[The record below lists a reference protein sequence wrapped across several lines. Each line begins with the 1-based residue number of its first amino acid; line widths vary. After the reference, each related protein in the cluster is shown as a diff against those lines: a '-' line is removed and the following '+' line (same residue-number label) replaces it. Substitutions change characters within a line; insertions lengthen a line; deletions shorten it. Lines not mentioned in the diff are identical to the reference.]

1 MPGDHRYKTIKVLI
15 ESGIITEFNQI
26 FLYIPKRVV
35 SEDMGINYSRFVRLL
50 QQVEL
55 FRLKE
60 LIMMSVFFEV
70 NGKTFIELAQAFVA
84 KGDRIMSKEQGILN
98 YE

>member
-1 MPGDHRYKTIKVLI
+1 MSRDHRYKTVKVLI
-15 ESGIITEFNQI
+15 DSGIITEFNQI
-26 FLYIPKRVV
+26 FLYIPKSVV

-60 LIMMSVFFEV
+60 LIIMSGFFEV
-70 NGKTFIELAQAFVA
+70 EGKALIELAHSQYLTD
-84 KGDRIMSKEQGILN
+84 KRIRNKK
-98 YE
+98 

>member
-1 MPGDHRYKTIKVLI
+1 MSRDHRYKTVKVLI

-26 FLYIPKRVV
+26 FLYIPKSVV

-50 QQVEL
+50 RQVEL

-60 LIMMSVFFEV
+60 LIIMSGFFDV
-70 NGKTFIELAQAFVA
+70 DGKAFIELAHSQYVSD
-84 KGDRIMSKEQGILN
+84 KKVKPKK
-98 YE
+98 

>member
-1 MPGDHRYKTIKVLI
+1 MAKDHRYKTVKVLI

-26 FLYIPKRVV
+26 FLYIPKSVV

-60 LIMMSVFFEV
+60 LIIMSGFFEV
-70 NGKTFIELAQAFVA
+70 EGKAFIELAHMQYLTDKRV
-84 KGDRIMSKEQGILN
+84 KPKK
-98 YE
+98 

>member
-1 MPGDHRYKTIKVLI
+1 MAKDHRYKTVKVLI

-26 FLYIPKRVV
+26 FLYIPKSVV

-60 LIMMSVFFEV
+60 LIILSGFFEV
-70 NGKTFIELAQAFVA
+70 DGKAFIELAHSQYLTDKKV
-84 KGDRIMSKEQGILN
+84 KPRK
-98 YE
+98 

>member
-1 MPGDHRYKTIKVLI
+1 MPKDHRYKTVKVLI

-26 FLYIPKRVV
+26 FLYIPKSVV
-35 SEDMGINYSRFVRLL
+35 SDDMGINYSRFVRLL

-60 LIMMSVFFEV
+60 LIMMSGFFEV
-70 NGKTFIELAQAFVA
+70 DGKSFIELAHSQYLLDKKV
-84 KGDRIMSKEQGILN
+84 KSKK
-98 YE
+98 

>member
-1 MPGDHRYKTIKVLI
+1 MAKDHRYKTVKVLI
-15 ESGIITEFNQI
+15 EGGIITEFQQI
-26 FLYIPKRVV
+26 FLYIPKSVV

-60 LIMMSVFFEV
+60 LIMMSGFFDIE
-70 NGKTFIELAQAFVA
+70 GKIFIELAHNQYLSDKKV
-84 KGDRIMSKEQGILN
+84 KSKK
-98 YE
+98 

>member
-1 MPGDHRYKTIKVLI
+1 MPKDHRYKTVRVLI

-26 FLYIPKRVV
+26 FLYIPKSVV

-60 LIMMSVFFEV
+60 LIMMSGFFEV
-70 NGKTFIELAQAFVA
+70 DGKAFIELAHSQYMTDKKV
-84 KGDRIMSKEQGILN
+84 KPRR
-98 YE
+98 

>member
-1 MPGDHRYKTIKVLI
+1 MAKDHRYKTVKVLI
-15 ESGIITEFNQI
+15 ESSIITEFNQI
-26 FLYIPKRVV
+26 FLYIPKSVV

-60 LIMMSVFFEV
+60 LIIMSGFFEV
-70 NGKTFIELAQAFVA
+70 EGKIFIELAHSQYLSDKKV
-84 KGDRIMSKEQGILN
+84 KPRK
-98 YE
+98 

>member
-1 MPGDHRYKTIKVLI
+1 MAKDHRYKTVKVLI

-26 FLYIPKRVV
+26 FLYIPKSVV
-35 SEDMGINYSRFVRLL
+35 SEDMGINYSRFVRLI

-60 LIMMSVFFEV
+60 LIMMSGFFEV
-70 NGKTFIELAQAFVA
+70 EGKSIIELAHSQYLTDKKVRP
-84 KGDRIMSKEQGILN
+84 KR
-98 YE
+98 

>member
-1 MPGDHRYKTIKVLI
+1 MAKDHRYKTVRVLI

-26 FLYIPKRVV
+26 FLYIPKSVV

-60 LIMMSVFFEV
+60 LIMMSGFFEV
-70 NGKTFIELAQAFVA
+70 DGKAFIELAHSQYITDKKV
-84 KGDRIMSKEQGILN
+84 KPRR
-98 YE
+98 

>member
-1 MPGDHRYKTIKVLI
+1 MSRDHRYKTVKVLI

-26 FLYIPKRVV
+26 FLYIPKSVV

-50 QQVEL
+50 RQVEL

-60 LIMMSVFFEV
+60 LIIMSIFFEV
-70 NGKTFIELAQAFVA
+70 EGKAFIELAHSQYLTDKKV
-84 KGDRIMSKEQGILN
+84 KTKK
-98 YE
+98 

>member
-1 MPGDHRYKTIKVLI
+1 MAKDHRYKTVKVLI

-26 FLYIPKRVV
+26 FIYIPKSVV

-60 LIMMSVFFEV
+60 LIMMSGFFEV
-70 NGKTFIELAQAFVA
+70 EGKAFIELAHSQYLSDKKV
-84 KGDRIMSKEQGILN
+84 KSKK
-98 YE
+98 

>member
-1 MPGDHRYKTIKVLI
+1 MSRDHRYKTVKVLI

-26 FLYIPKRVV
+26 FLYIPKSVV

-50 QQVEL
+50 RQVEL

-60 LIMMSVFFEV
+60 LIIMSIFCEV
-70 NGKTFIELAQAFVA
+70 EGKAFIELAHSQYLIDK
-84 KGDRIMSKEQGILN
+84 KGKRK
-98 YE
+98 

>member
-1 MPGDHRYKTIKVLI
+1 MSRDHRYKTVKVLI

-26 FLYIPKRVV
+26 FLYIPKSVV

-50 QQVEL
+50 RQVEL

-60 LIMMSVFFEV
+60 LIIMSNFFEV
-70 NGKTFIELAQAFVA
+70 EGKAFIELAHSQYLTDKKV
-84 KGDRIMSKEQGILN
+84 KTRK
-98 YE
+98 

>member
-1 MPGDHRYKTIKVLI
+1 MARDHRYKTVKVLI

-26 FLYIPKRVV
+26 FLYIPKSLV

-60 LIMMSVFFEV
+60 LMMMSVFFEV
-70 NGKTFIELAQAFVA
+70 DGKTFIELAHSQYLNDK
-84 KGDRIMSKEQGILN
+84 KGKSKK
-98 YE
+98 

>member
-1 MPGDHRYKTIKVLI
+1 MSRDHRYKTVKVLI

-26 FLYIPKRVV
+26 FLYIPKSVV

-50 QQVEL
+50 RQVEL

-60 LIMMSVFFEV
+60 LI
-70 NGKTFIELAQAFVA
+70 
-84 KGDRIMSKEQGILN
+84 IMSSFF
-98 YE
+98 

>member
-1 MPGDHRYKTIKVLI
+1 MPKDHRYKTVKVLI

-26 FLYIPKRVV
+26 FLYIPKSVV
-35 SEDMGINYSRFVRLL
+35 SDDMGINYSRFVRLL

-60 LIMMSVFFEV
+60 LIMMSGFFEV
-70 NGKTFIELAQAFVA
+70 DGKAFIELAHSQY
-84 KGDRIMSKEQGILN
+84 ILDKKVKTKK
-98 YE
+98 

>member
-1 MPGDHRYKTIKVLI
+1 MSRDHRYKTVKVLI

-26 FLYIPKRVV
+26 FLYIPKSVV

-50 QQVEL
+50 RQVEL

-60 LIMMSVFFEV
+60 LIIMSGFFEV
-70 NGKTFIELAQAFVA
+70 EGKAFIELAHSQYLTDKKV
-84 KGDRIMSKEQGILN
+84 KTRK
-98 YE
+98 

>member
-1 MPGDHRYKTIKVLI
+1 MPRDHRYKTVKVLI
-15 ESGIITEFNQI
+15 DSGIITEFNQI
-26 FLYIPKRVV
+26 FLYIPKSVV

-60 LIMMSVFFEV
+60 LIIMSGFFEV
-70 NGKTFIELAQAFVA
+70 EGKALIELAHSQYVSER
-84 KGDRIMSKEQGILN
+84 RIKN
-98 YE
+98 KK

>member
-1 MPGDHRYKTIKVLI
+1 MSRDHRYKTVKVLI
-15 ESGIITEFNQI
+15 DSGIITEFNQI
-26 FLYIPKRVV
+26 FLYIPKSVV

-60 LIMMSVFFEV
+60 LIIMSSFFEV
-70 NGKTFIELAQAFVA
+70 EGKAFIELAHSQYLTDKKV
-84 KGDRIMSKEQGILN
+84 KTKK
-98 YE
+98 